1 MLEEGMITQEEH
13 DEAVNYKMVFTNSE
27 DYVPSGDLAS
37 QQTQTETK
45 IQSYYVDYVIQSVI
59 QDLMDKYGYTR
70 SQASSMIYSGGLRIY
85 SAVDMDIQEAMET
98 VYVNKISFPKYNKKI
113 DDAQSAM
120 TIMDYS
126 GRIVGMVGGAGEKT
140 ENRGLNRAANSYRQ
154 PGSSIKPLTIYAPA
168 IENKYVTW
176 STRVRNYGI
185 PNYYTDGKNGGY
197 GPVNYGNDPGSP
209 DSYVNVQKA
218 ICKSYNTVPAQILRQ
233 MGYQKSFDFATQK
246 FRLSTLVDPTDI
258 NASSL
263 AVGGT
268 YKGVSTLQMAAAYA
282 SFGNGG
288 KYFEPYCYYK
298 VTNSTGTEVLLQ
310 HDKTDGD
317 QIMAICAARLKAQ
330 GKLQNNGFVATI
342 MSNLGLHK
350 FAKEHDMNLLCSGV
364 GDRHVLELMR
374 EKGLILGGEQ
384 SGHIIFLNHMTTGDG
399 QLAALQ
405 FLQILSTSG
414 MTVSQLAAT
423 VPQYPQHL
431 ENVKAPF
438 EQADKQALLESDG
451 VKAAIAEAEAML
463 GEEGRV
469 LVRPSG
475 TEALIRVMAEAG
487 TQELAEKAVA
497 LVAASVENAQNGN

>member
-1 MLEEGMITQEEH
+1 MITQEEH

-37 QQTQTETK
+37 QQTQTETN
-45 IQSYYVDYVIQSVI
+45 IQSYYVDYAIQSVI
-59 QDLMDKYGYTR
+59 QELMDKYGYTR

-168 IENKYVTW
+168 IEKKYVTW
-176 STRVRNYGI
+176 STRVKNYGI

-317 QIMAICAARLKAQ
+317 QIMGADTADIMNKLLQTVVTDAAGQGTMRNYALKNSV
-330 GKLQNNGFVATI
+330 L
-342 MSNLGLHK
+342 
-350 FAKEHDMNLLCSGV
+350 FAKTGTTTDDYDRWVIGGTPYYVAAVWFGGDIQKSLSNYVSGNPSAKIFDEVMNRIHKNLERKDFETHSPIVEQHAYCTATGLLASDSCPSKAMGWYSKNNMPGYCV
-364 GDRHVLELMR
+364 SCTAAAPAEPATNAAG
-374 EKGLILGGEQ
+374 GGEA
-384 SGHIIFLNHMTTGDG
+384 TT
-399 QLAALQ
+399 AAQ
-405 FLQILSTSG
+405 TEG
-414 MTVSQLAAT
+414 TTAAPATTAAAT
-423 VPQYPQHL
+423 
-431 ENVKAPF
+431 EANTAAP
-438 EQADKQALLESDG
+438 
-451 VKAAIAEAEAML
+451 AA
-463 GEEGRV
+463 
-469 LVRPSG
+469 
-475 TEALIRVMAEAG
+475 
-487 TQELAEKAVA
+487 
-497 LVAASVENAQNGN
+497 